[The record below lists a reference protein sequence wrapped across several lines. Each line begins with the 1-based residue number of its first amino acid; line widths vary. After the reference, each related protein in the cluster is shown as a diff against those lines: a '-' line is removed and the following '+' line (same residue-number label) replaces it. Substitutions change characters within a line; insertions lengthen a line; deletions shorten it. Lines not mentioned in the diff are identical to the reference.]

1 MLEKQTAVDQ
11 IEVVGEY
18 SFVQVRTTTKIIDNG
33 VEIAKTYHRHVI
45 RPGDDYSGE
54 TEKVKAVCAAVHT
67 PETIESFKTMLS
79 NQERIEP

>member
-1 MLEKQTAVDQ
+1 MLEKQIAVDQ

-18 SFVQVRTTTKIIDNG
+18 SFVQVRTTTKIIDSD

-54 TEKVKAVCAAVHT
+54 SEKVKAVCAAVHT

-79 NQERIEP
+79 NQERI